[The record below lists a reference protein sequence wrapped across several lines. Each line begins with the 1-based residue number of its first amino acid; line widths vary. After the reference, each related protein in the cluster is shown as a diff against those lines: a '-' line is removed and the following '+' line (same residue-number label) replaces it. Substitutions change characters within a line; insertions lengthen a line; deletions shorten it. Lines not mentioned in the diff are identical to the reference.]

1 VVTVVVSRF
10 TEPLPA
16 GHLKDVFGPER
27 GARADGGRPVSET
40 VSEAGSAVESGIE
53 IETGVGSG
61 AESDAGTETEPKSGE
76 D

>member
-1 VVTVVVSRF
+1 
-10 TEPLPA
+10 
-16 GHLKDVFGPER
+16 
-27 GARADGGRPVSET
+27 